1 MINLKNNKNQKINR
15 AKFVEILFYTFPL
28 SFIIGNLILSIHLL
42 LFIVTSLLFI
52 NKNRLSFRFD
62 NSYWLLIIFFSYL
75 FLSTAI
81 QFQNNELLNEKIQNW
96 SSKDNPI
103 FKSFILVRFLIL
115 IFIID
120 TLFFNK
126 ILFLFSLICTTF
138 VSIDIIFQYITSF
151 DLLGNKGFEK
161 WNSGPFGDE
170 RIAGSYLK
178 NFSFLSFFYIFVKVK
193 NKNSINLLLI
203 FFIPLHLLGTL
214 LSGNRMP
221 LILFLFGCVLI
232 ILLIKNLRL
241 IMSLSLII
249 FLSIFSILSKNDE
262 NIRNSYGSFFAEIN
276 ILKLIKTK
284 TVNISNEKREVKK
297 NEEVYIEEKDNI
309 KEGIIL
315 LDNTNYGRIYR
326 TSMLMWKE
334 KPFLGFG
341 LKSFRIKCFDI
352 LDRDA
357 IKIGKPLFSY
367 PEKDVILPGKLACG
381 NHSHNYY
388 FELLSETGLI
398 GTTLLIIFFLIL
410 LKDSFYCI
418 KKYTKETD
426 SKMILL
432 LPFILGL
439 ILEIW
444 PLRSS
449 GSFFTTWNA
458 TYFWLNVAILFTLR
472 AKKNILS

>member
-126 ILFLFSLICTTF
+126 ILDLKKLFLFSLICTTF

-178 NFSFLSFFYIFVKVK
+178 NFSFLSFFYIFLKVK
-193 NKNSINLLLI
+193 NKN
-203 FFIPLHLLGTL
+203 
-214 LSGNRMP
+214 
-221 LILFLFGCVLI
+221 
-232 ILLIKNLRL
+232 
-241 IMSLSLII
+241 
-249 FLSIFSILSKNDE
+249 
-262 NIRNSYGSFFAEIN
+262 
-276 ILKLIKTK
+276 
-284 TVNISNEKREVKK
+284 
-297 NEEVYIEEKDNI
+297 
-309 KEGIIL
+309 
-315 LDNTNYGRIYR
+315 
-326 TSMLMWKE
+326 
-334 KPFLGFG
+334 
-341 LKSFRIKCFDI
+341 
-352 LDRDA
+352 
-357 IKIGKPLFSY
+357 
-367 PEKDVILPGKLACG
+367 
-381 NHSHNYY
+381 
-388 FELLSETGLI
+388 
-398 GTTLLIIFFLIL
+398 
-410 LKDSFYCI
+410 
-418 KKYTKETD
+418 
-426 SKMILL
+426 
-432 LPFILGL
+432 
-439 ILEIW
+439 
-444 PLRSS
+444 
-449 GSFFTTWNA
+449 
-458 TYFWLNVAILFTLR
+458 
-472 AKKNILS
+472 